1 MKTAPRTR
9 ASLACQS
16 CRRRK
21 TKCDAQT
28 IPAGAK
34 CTPCQQ
40 MDLHCTVDR
49 NGDRRKAGSRRHV
62 ETLEQRIMDLEGL
75 LHRSVQGRQQSEPSS
90 WEDNDEPRS
99 EGAVPV
105 SSATGVH
112 QTVSTAVAVSNPY
125 ALQPSTA
132 GMTLA
137 EGLLALEGNGTRA
150 TTSVPKSKSSSSLG
164 DKGSGQGSGVLN
176 PTSQYHARSSTES
189 HPQSQP
195 HRSTPK
201 TDELAALGI
210 AVSTNTSQVK
220 CRLLQSFF
228 RYQSLWVNA
237 VDEELF
243 WDYREK
249 PEPSMW
255 YSGFLEAV
263 MLASA
268 ARLSNSSAV
277 RSLGEQYAIQ
287 AKAEIW
293 QALENPSAASV
304 QGFLMLSEYEI
315 SQGRERM
322 GWQLCG
328 MACRLLS
335 DLGLHKPLDFSGT
348 TQTIHIQ
355 TAHLHLLGAC
365 ISLEGIWCMY
375 LGRPS
380 SIPRSILHTAA
391 ASCTKYQGPKS
402 SILSTWVGLSGLMA
416 DICKVLNTSRP
427 LTADA
432 KNSLARLNENLQSW
446 LETLPQ
452 GFIYDEPNAADLEPA
467 AYAIHMQYCKI
478 QILVLQA
485 SSTTTPSNNTE
496 SSTNTADQI
505 YTSSLRIIRL
515 LLIYRQIH
523 GTERIRSVMLDT
535 VNLAL
540 ATLTEQYIA
549 NPRLMETRKR
559 DLQWVKLAFENMVDI
574 QPHFPIIGRMLSLL
588 VAASEGTGLATVFRD
603 ALGGYTTG
611 IGIVNGIGGHLK
623 PVFEAETGLA
633 VAGTGLYAV
642 HSLMPVP
649 VPVPM
654 SAPVG
659 AGAGAGAGAGVGVGV
674 GVGTGKDL
682 GPTTAAA
689 VEQFSVDEL
698 DQIGRS
704 LMSWPNPQ
712 IESFW
717 DFATGP
723 LTVDRCGL

>member
-1 MKTAPRTR
+1 MKPAPRTR

-21 TKCDAQT
+21 IKCDAQT
-28 IPAGAK
+28 IPFGIK
-34 CTPCQQ
+34 CNPCQQ
-40 MDLHCTVDR
+40 MDLPCAVDR

-62 ETLEQRIMDLEGL
+62 ETLEQRVMELEGL
-75 LHRSVQGRQQSEPSS
+75 LQRPLQNRQRNELSS

-99 EGAVPV
+99 EDGVPVPVSVPV
-105 SSATGVH
+105 SSATSAQQNGI
-112 QTVSTAVAVSNPY
+112 SMTAKASGSY

-132 GMTLA
+132 ILSLA
-137 EGLLALEGNGTRA
+137 EDLLALEEDGPRARTRSCA
-150 TTSVPKSKSSSSLG
+150 SLG
-164 DKGSGQGSGVLN
+164 EEGTGQSIGSLG
-176 PTSQYHARSSTES
+176 PTSQYHAQSSTECQTQS
-189 HPQSQP
+189 HANTNTNTNA
-195 HRSTPK
+195 HCAACPK
-201 TDELAALGI
+201 TDELAVLGI

-220 CRLLQSFF
+220 CRLLQSFY

-293 QALENPSAASV
+293 QALENPSPASV

-335 DLGLHKPLDFSGT
+335 DLGLHETLDLAET
-348 TQTIHIQ
+348 THPIHIQ
-355 TAHLHLLGAC
+355 TARLHLFGAC

-380 SIPRSILHTAA
+380 SIPRYMLQTAVT
-391 ASCTKYQGPKS
+391 SCAQYQGPES
-402 SILSTWVGLSGLMA
+402 STLSTWVGLCGHMA
-416 DICKVLNTSRP
+416 DICEVLNSSRP

-432 KNSLARLNENLQSW
+432 KTTLARLAENLHTW
-446 LETLPQ
+446 LDTLPPE
-452 GFIYDEPNAADLEPA
+452 FIYDELNAADLEPA

-485 SSTTTPSNNTE
+485 SAPTTISTSTTSTTTTT
-496 SSTNTADQI
+496 TNQI
-505 YTSSLRIIRL
+505 YTSALRIIRL

-540 ATLTEQYIA
+540 ATLIEQYIQHPA
-549 NPRLMETRKR
+549 LLETRKR
-559 DLQWVKLAFENMVDI
+559 DIQWLRLAFKNMVNI
-574 QPHFPIIGRMLSLL
+574 QPHFPMIGRMLNSL
-588 VAASEGTGLATVFRD
+588 VAASEGTRLAKVLGD
-603 ALGGYTTG
+603 AMGVEQGAVVG
-611 IGIVNGIGGHLK
+611 
-623 PVFEAETGLA
+623 PTGLFS
-633 VAGTGLYAV
+633 G
-642 HSLMPVP
+642 
-649 VPVPM
+649 
-654 SAPVG
+654 SAS
-659 AGAGAGAGAGVGVGV
+659 
-674 GVGTGKDL
+674 
-682 GPTTAAA
+682 GPAATTTTTTA
-689 VEQFSVDEL
+689 EQFSVEEL

-704 LMSWPNPQ
+704 LMSSSWANPP
-712 IESFW
+712 IERVLDNLIVSSTSLLSIYLYSNGM
-717 DFATGP
+717 AKVYHP
-723 LTVDRCGL
+723 I